1 MPHNRYHGSR
11 IFRIA
16 SSVGACGTNNLDE
29 VKSVLRMIII
39 SALIL
44 PAVVHAELSTGP
56 ERDVCFKQNESIPAA
71 YNCLSAKKDASGKKL
86 DALIE
91 ETDKRIKANNVGPF
105 NGKEDS
111 KETAGDVYSR
121 RFLDA
126 QAKWKTYRD
135 ELCLS
140 VATEL
145 DEDSYDYQSYIDQCQ
160 INLNKNHTVE
170 IEQMGLPPI
179 N

>member
-1 MPHNRYHGSR
+1 MDY
-11 IFRIA
+11 
-16 SSVGACGTNNLDE
+16 
-29 VKSVLRMIII
+29 
-39 SALIL
+39 
-44 PAVVHAELSTGP
+44 
-56 ERDVCFKQNESIPAA
+56 
-71 YNCLSAKKDASGKKL
+71 
-86 DALIE
+86 
-91 ETDKRIKANNVGPF
+91 

-111 KETAGDVYSR
+111 PETAGDVYSR

-126 QAKWKTYRD
+126 QKKWKAYRD

-160 INLNKNHTVE
+160 INLNRNHANE
-170 IEQMGLPPI
+170 IAQMGLPPA

>member
-1 MPHNRYHGSR
+1 
-11 IFRIA
+11 
-16 SSVGACGTNNLDE
+16 
-29 VKSVLRMIII
+29 VKKVLIIL
-39 SALIL
+39 SALMAPI
-44 PAVVHAELSTGP
+44 AAHAELSTGP
-56 ERDVCFKQNESIPAA
+56 ERDACFKQNESIPAA
-71 YNCLSAKKDASGKKL
+71 YNCLSAQKDASSKKL
-86 DALIE
+86 DALIA
-91 ETDKRIKANNVGPF
+91 ETVKRIKANNVGPF

-111 KETAGDVYSR
+111 PETAGNVYSR

-126 QAKWKTYRD
+126 QKKWKAYRD

-160 INLNKNHTVE
+160 INLNRNHANE
-170 IEQMGLPPI
+170 IAQMGLPPA